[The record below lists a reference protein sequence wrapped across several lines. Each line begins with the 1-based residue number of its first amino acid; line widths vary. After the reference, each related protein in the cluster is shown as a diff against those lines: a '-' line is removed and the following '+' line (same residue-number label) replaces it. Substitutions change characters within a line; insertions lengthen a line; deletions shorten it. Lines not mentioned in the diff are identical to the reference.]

1 MMRKALRRA
10 AGWPLCLALMVL
22 TAAPAH
28 SGQAEAQVLQIINQA
43 RVAKGCP
50 ALVTNPA
57 LTAAAQ
63 VQSKNIATKN
73 FFGHV
78 DKDGHRFTYRAK
90 AQGYQYR
97 LIGENIAAGQ
107 KTAQEVARDWL
118 NSPPHRRNILNCNFL
133 ETGIALAYQADDR
146 PIDGNPVPLYSYW
159 TQVFGLS
166 K

>member
-1 MMRKALRRA
+1 MRESLRPGG
-10 AGWPLCLALMVL
+10 GWLLRLALLVL
-22 TAAPAH
+22 TAAPAWA
-28 SGQAEAQVLQIINQA
+28 GEAETQVLQIINQA
-43 RVAKGCP
+43 RVAMGCP
-50 ALVTNPA
+50 ALMSNPA

-63 VQSKNIATKN
+63 VQSNDMAAKD

-78 DKDGHRFTYRAK
+78 GKDGHRFTYRAK

-118 NSPPHRRNILNCNFL
+118 QSPPHRRNILNCHFL
-133 ETGIALAYQADDR
+133 ETGIALTYQADDR

>member
-1 MMRKALRRA
+1 MGLV
-10 AGWPLCLALMVL
+10 LLVL
-22 TAAPAH
+22 TAAPVQA
-28 SGQAEAQVLQIINQA
+28 GEAEAQVLQILNQA

-50 ALVTNPA
+50 ALVVNPS
-57 LTAAAQ
+57 LVAAAR
-63 VQSKNIATKN
+63 VQSDGMALQNY
-73 FFGHV
+73 FSHV
-78 DKDGHRFTYRAK
+78 GADGHRFTYRAK

-133 ETGIALAYQADDR
+133 ETGIAMTYQADDL
-146 PIDGNPVPLYSYW
+146 PIDGNPVPLYTYW